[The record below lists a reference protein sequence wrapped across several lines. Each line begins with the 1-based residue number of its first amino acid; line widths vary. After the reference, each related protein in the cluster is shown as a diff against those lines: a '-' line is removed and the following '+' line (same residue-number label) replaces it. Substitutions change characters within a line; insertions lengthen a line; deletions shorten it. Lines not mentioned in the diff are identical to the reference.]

1 MNLRDAK
8 RIDIISDTHGHLSD
22 ALLGALEGA
31 DLIIHAG
38 DITSEADY
46 HELATIAP
54 LRAVLGNND
63 WYYDYGPEVQALAG
77 FTFEGA
83 PVRRG
88 ALPRGAALPRRR
100 RGGLRPHASGARGAA
115 GRRMA
120 GEPRFAHVPPWRARG
135 HDGPDARRR
144 GQRPVRGDHRPVGVA
159 GPGGAHG
166 RSRGYRIR
174 FDLRAGSGEP
184 AFPFGAIGARACSCG
199 GAVPAGG
206 VHRRAAKSCGDRVVP
221 VLSGGGRD
229 PLRSRGA
236 TACPAGGR
244 PRTSQGADPV
254 LRRGPKTFSKKF
266 LRTRSV
272 SVYTSSRSSEAIR
285 TAAWGVSSVWLERR
299 PVTSEVAG
307 SSPVLPAIAK
317 NSLFGKPNRLF
328 CYRGTCLA
336 LFAFRIDRS
345 TVRGDSV
352 SSDRISISSS
362 RDDTDVVSLF
372 FSLSHLVGGGI
383 YGWEMPTGYVQEG
396 RFASINLSCPA
407 RMPLS
412 CRSLSNN
419 YH

>member
-1 MNLRDAK
+1 M
-8 RIDIISDTHGHLSD
+8 
-22 ALLGALEGA
+22 GAPG
-31 DLIIHAG
+31 G
-38 DITSEADY
+38 TGS
-46 HELATIAP
+46 
-54 LRAVLGNND
+54 VL
-63 WYYDYGPEVQALAG
+63 
-77 FTFEGA
+77 TFEPARVGRLFRSGRSGRGRA
-83 PVRRG
+83 PAGGCRARGGRTPQSRQKLRRSG
-88 ALPRGAALPRRR
+88 GPRAR
-100 RGGLRPHASGARGAA
+100 RGGVIPCARGA
-115 GRRMA
+115 
-120 GEPRFAHVPPWRARG
+120 
-135 HDGPDARRR
+135 
-144 GQRPVRGDHRPVGVA
+144 
-159 GPGGAHG
+159 
-166 RSRGYRIR
+166 
-174 FDLRAGSGEP
+174 
-184 AFPFGAIGARACSCG
+184 
-199 GAVPAGG
+199 
-206 VHRRAAKSCGDRVVP
+206 
-221 VLSGGGRD
+221 
-229 PLRSRGA
+229 
-236 TACPAGGR
+236 R
-244 PRTSQGADPV
+244 PRAPQGADPV
-254 LRRGPKTFSKKF
+254 PRRGADPVPRRGPIPFPAGGPKTFSKKF

-412 CRSLSNN
+412 CRSLSKN

>member
-1 MNLRDAK
+1 M
-8 RIDIISDTHGHLSD
+8 
-22 ALLGALEGA
+22 GAPGG
-31 DLIIHAG
+31 IG
-38 DITSEADY
+38 S
-46 HELATIAP
+46 
-54 LRAVLGNND
+54 VL
-63 WYYDYGPEVQALAG
+63 
-77 FTFEGA
+77 TFEPARVSRLFRSGRSGRERA
-83 PVRRG
+83 P
-88 ALPRGAALPRRR
+88 
-100 RGGLRPHASGARGAA
+100 
-115 GRRMA
+115 
-120 GEPRFAHVPPWRARG
+120 
-135 HDGPDARRR
+135 
-144 GQRPVRGDHRPVGVA
+144 A
-159 GPGGAHG
+159 GPTP
-166 RSRGYRIR
+166 Y
-174 FDLRAGSGEP
+174 
-184 AFPFGAIGARACSCG
+184 
-199 GAVPAGG
+199 PAGA
-206 VHRRAAKSCGDRVVP
+206 VHRRDAKSCGDRV
-221 VLSGGGRD
+221 G
-229 PLRSRGA
+229 PLLAGSVIPCARGA
-236 TACPAGGR
+236 R
-244 PRTSQGADPV
+244 PCAQQGADPV
-254 LRRGPKTFSKKF
+254 PRGGPKTFSKKF
-266 LRTRSV
+266 LRKRSV

-412 CRSLSNN
+412 CRSLSKN

>member
-1 MNLRDAK
+1 M
-8 RIDIISDTHGHLSD
+8 
-22 ALLGALEGA
+22 GAPG
-31 DLIIHAG
+31 G
-38 DITSEADY
+38 SGS
-46 HELATIAP
+46 
-54 LRAVLGNND
+54 VL
-63 WYYDYGPEVQALAG
+63 
-77 FTFEGA
+77 TFE
-83 PVRRG
+83 P
-88 ALPRGAALPRRR
+88 
-100 RGGLRPHASGARGAA
+100 ARV
-115 GRRMA
+115 GRLFRS
-120 GEPRFAHVPPWRARG
+120 
-135 HDGPDARRR
+135 
-144 GQRPVRGDHRPVGVA
+144 
-159 GPGGAHG
+159 G
-166 RSRGYRIR
+166 RSGRG
-174 FDLRAGSGEP
+174 RAP
-184 AFPFGAIGARACSCG
+184 AGG

-206 VHRRAAKSCGDRVVP
+206 VHRRAAKSCGDRV
-221 VLSGGGRD
+221 G
-229 PLRSRGA
+229 PLLAGSVIPCARGA
-236 TACPAGGR
+236 R
-244 PRTSQGADPV
+244 PCAQQGADPV
-254 LRRGPKTFSKKF
+254 PRGGPKTFSKKF

-412 CRSLSNN
+412 CRSLSKTTTDS
-419 YH
+419 YHRHI

>member
-1 MNLRDAK
+1 M
-8 RIDIISDTHGHLSD
+8 
-22 ALLGALEGA
+22 GAPGG
-31 DLIIHAG
+31 IG
-38 DITSEADY
+38 S
-46 HELATIAP
+46 
-54 LRAVLGNND
+54 VL
-63 WYYDYGPEVQALAG
+63 
-77 FTFEGA
+77 TFE
-83 PVRRG
+83 P
-88 ALPRGAALPRRR
+88 
-100 RGGLRPHASGARGAA
+100 ARVS
-115 GRRMA
+115 RLFRS
-120 GEPRFAHVPPWRARG
+120 
-135 HDGPDARRR
+135 
-144 GQRPVRGDHRPVGVA
+144 
-159 GPGGAHG
+159 G
-166 RSRGYRIR
+166 RSGRG
-174 FDLRAGSGEP
+174 RA
-184 AFPFGAIGARACSCG
+184 
-199 GAVPAGG
+199 PAGVPCPQG
-206 VHRRAAKSCGDRVVP
+206 AYTAEPPKAAETGWSPC
-221 VLSGGGRD
+221 SQGGRD